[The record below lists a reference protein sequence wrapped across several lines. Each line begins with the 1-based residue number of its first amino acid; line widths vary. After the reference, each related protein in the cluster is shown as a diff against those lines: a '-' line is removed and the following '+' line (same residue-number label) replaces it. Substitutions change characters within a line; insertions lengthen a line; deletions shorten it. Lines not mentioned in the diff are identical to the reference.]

1 MGWAFGLG
9 YGGDGILSFLFL
21 GCIFRM
27 MMMGRYDLHT
37 AWDGLAFGYDE
48 RHGTTLSVDR

>member
-1 MGWAFGLG
+1 VGWAFGLG